1 MELEDKD
8 LELAFLRVQYISNC
22 TLVIRCNTQLGTS
35 RIFNSN
41 QHLTSYKAIFSPT
54 ASVT

>member
-8 LELAFLRVQYISNC
+8 LELGFLRLQYISNC
-22 TLVIRCNTQLGTS
+22 TLVIRCNTQLGAS

-41 QHLTSYKAIFSPT
+41 QHLTLYKAIFSPT